1 MKKTLSILS
10 AAVFVFCSTFF
21 LSKTNGGVEA
31 LILAV
36 VPGLGYHLLF
46 YFKPKLA
53 VFLALAVSLSLGV
66 LNPFIGMLSAGIFF
80 SVLFINFVFNL
91 IGGVLSIKPTRK
103 INRPENAVYGD
114 PEFSSLTKAKE
125 LDFDPKFSLL
135 DSNIHH

>member
-10 AAVFVFCSTFF
+10 AAVFVIFSAFII
-21 LSKTNGGVEA
+21 SKTNGGVEA
-31 LILAV
+31 LILTV
-36 VPGLGYHLLF
+36 VPGLAYQLLY

-53 VFLALAVSLSLGV
+53 VIFAFAVSVSLGV
-66 LNPFIGMLSAGIFF
+66 LNPFIGLLSAGICF
-80 SVLFINFVFNL
+80 SVLTINFVFNL
-91 IGGVLSIKPTRK
+91 IGRVLSIKPTRK
-103 INRPENAVYGD
+103 INRLENTVYGD